1 MARYKSGFRLKMVY
15 TFGLSLL
22 LSGLSTY
29 VIYRFLQNYYYDHAD
44 YGGVL
49 FRVRLFMNMVGDL
62 YFFLLLFIPMAILF
76 FFILTKKYSVYFSK
90 ISSGIHDLAIGDFT
104 KEVNIQSNDEFE
116 SVATDINTA
125 KKQLKMAIE
134 KGEFQE
140 SSKDY
145 LVGNLAHDLRTP
157 LTSLMGYLE
166 IVMQDESLTEQ
177 QKQHFLK
184 IVHTKS
190 QRLERL
196 IDELFE
202 MTKLNYGKAPLRKE
216 TIDLTEL
223 LQQLTEEMYLFQAEQ
238 VEVRTHLPTSL
249 MITGDGSLLARLFEN
264 LLSNA
269 GKYGTEGC
277 YIDVEGIAVDE
288 EAIEIRVI
296 NYGNQIIPEDLPH
309 VFDMFYT
316 GDKARNHEVSQRSG
330 LGLFIAQNIAEQHEG
345 TIDVESDA
353 IKTTFR
359 VQLPVRNQDI

>member
-1 MARYKSGFRLKMVY
+1 M
-15 TFGLSLL
+15 
-22 LSGLSTY
+22 
-29 VIYRFLQNYYYDHAD
+29 
-44 YGGVL
+44 
-49 FRVRLFMNMVGDL
+49 
-62 YFFLLLFIPMAILF
+62 
-76 FFILTKKYSVYFSK
+76 
-90 ISSGIHDLAIGDFT
+90 
-104 KEVNIQSNDEFE
+104 NIQSNDEFE

-157 LTSLMGYLE
+157 LTSLIGYLE

-223 LQQLTEEMYLFQAEQ
+223 LQQLTEEMYPIFQAEH
-238 VEVRTHLPTSL
+238 VEIRSNLPAPL

-269 GKYGTEGC
+269 AKYGAEGL

-288 EAIEIRVI
+288 EVVEIRVI
-296 NYGNQIIPEDLPH
+296 NYGNRIIPEDLPH

-316 GDKARNHEVSQRSG
+316 GDKARIMR
-330 LGLFIAQNIAEQHEG
+330 
-345 TIDVESDA
+345 
-353 IKTTFR
+353 R
-359 VQLPVRNQDI
+359 VNVVG